1 MATKIIQFRPLLM
14 GIDYE
19 NKRIWQRINWIWI
32 LQRIPMLLF
41 AIVSSYGVGK
51 YLYISDIPMPIAI
64 LGSISFDV
72 GFLGVIAIGDMQ
84 IKKTWA
90 NIIAYYAINIAMS
103 SLAALFNVLSHSGGM
118 YANITREHI
127 TAGAPFAFVGL
138 VFALFYHTI
147 MSQHMDTQLKQDIAE
162 KEHCEYCNLGKPT
175 RQAINSHYRYC
186 TNKLAGMPK
195 LYRADGTKL

>member
-1 MATKIIQFRPLLM
+1 MKVIQFRPILV
-14 GIDYE
+14 GKEYDDVP
-19 NKRIWQRINWIWI
+19 IWKKLNSLWI

-51 YLYISDIPMPIAI
+51 YLYISDIPIPIAI

-103 SLAALFNVLSHSGGM
+103 GLAALFNVLSHSNGK
-118 YANITREHI
+118 YADITWEHV
-127 TAGAPFAFVGL
+127 TAGAPFALVGL
-138 VFALFYHTI
+138 IFALFYHTI

-186 TNKLAGMPK
+186 DEKLAGQPK
-195 LYRADGTKL
+195 RYKTDGTKL

>member
-14 GIDYE
+14 GSDYE
-19 NKRIWQRINWIWI
+19 DKHIWQRINWSWI

-51 YLYISDIPMPIAI
+51 YLYISDIPLLIAI

-90 NIIAYYAINIAMS
+90 NILAYYAINIAMS
-103 SLAALFNVLSHSGGM
+103 GLAALFNVLSHSNGR
-118 YANITREHI
+118 YANITLEHV
-127 TAGAPFAFVGL
+127 TAGAPFAIVGL
-138 VFALFYHTI
+138 IFALFYHTI
-147 MSQHMDTQLKQDIAE
+147 MSQHIDTQFRLDQAE

-186 TNKLAGMPK
+186 ANKLAGKPK
-195 LYRADGTKL
+195 LYKTDGTKI